1 MTRSEKAMSLFKSGY
16 NCAQSVA
23 CAYADVLKMDEKE
36 IARMISGFGGGFGRL
51 QEVCGAVSGM
61 VFVINVLQGTE
72 PTQSTDEK
80 MAHYARVQKI
90 CKAYEAENGSI
101 VCRTLLGLNRKAEGG
116 EAVKKR
122 PCVELVGCA
131 AEILEK
137 HLTEEGV
144 L

>member
-1 MTRSEKAMSLFKSGY
+1 MNRSEKAMSLFKSGY

-23 CAYADVLKMDEKE
+23 CAYADVLKMEEKD

-72 PTQSTDEK
+72 PTESTDVK
-80 MAHYARVQKI
+80 MGHYGRVQKI
-90 CKAYEAENGSI
+90 CKAYETENGSI
-101 VCRTLLGLNRKAEGG
+101 VCRTLLGLDRKADSS
-116 EAVKKR
+116 AVVKKR

-137 HLTEEGV
+137 HLTEEG
-144 L
+144 LL